1 VAQEHRAEGFGS
13 DGDNRMNI
21 LVTGGTGF
29 LGSHLVRTLLER
41 GHNVRALV
49 KRGSDVVKLKGAE
62 LVYGDLTELDGLRRA
77 VEGVETVYHL
87 AAIRDKWGTPYRA
100 YYTVNVEGTRN
111 LLDAAA
117 GCVDKFVYCSTAG
130 VARYP
135 GNLQADESLP
145 YNTDG
150 HGQYSYHHTKA
161 LAEQLTLEYARQGQ
175 VPATVV
181 RPTIVYGPG
190 DTWGMMTKLVT
201 ILSKGKFALI
211 GDGRNHLHLVYVDD
225 VIRAFLLAGKSPR
238 SVGQVYIVAG
248 PSLITLSNLVAK
260 VCALL
265 GIKPPR
271 WHIPVGVAK
280 AAGWMLERA
289 YLIKGE
295 LGTSVLGETPFLTRD
310 KVDTLAVDRGF
321 SSAKVQ
327 RELSYLPNVGYE
339 EGLRHTIGWCQSQG
353 YFH

>member
-1 VAQEHRAEGFGS
+1 
-13 DGDNRMNI
+13 MKM

-29 LGSHLVRTLLER
+29 LGSHLVRALLKG
-41 GHNVRALV
+41 GHEVRALV
-49 KRGSDVVKLKGAE
+49 RQGSDVEKLKGAE
-62 LVYGDLTELDGLRRA
+62 LVYGDLTEPGGLRRA

-87 AAIRDKWGTPYRA
+87 AAIRDKWGTPYQA
-100 YYTVNVEGTRN
+100 YYTVNVKGTRH

-135 GNLQADESLP
+135 GNLQADESLLH
-145 YNTDG
+145 NIDG
-150 HGQYSYHHTKA
+150 HGQHCYHHTKA
-161 LAEQLTLEYARQGQ
+161 LAEQLTLEYARTGQ

-201 ILSKGKFALI
+201 MLAQGRFALV

-225 VIRAFLLAGKSPR
+225 VIGAFFLAGESSR
-238 SVGQVYIVAG
+238 SVGQVYIIAG
-248 PSLITLSNLVAK
+248 PSLITLNNLVAK

-265 GIKPPR
+265 GVRTPR
-271 WHIPVGVAK
+271 WRIPVRIAK
-280 AAGWMLERA
+280 AAGWILERA

-295 LGTSVLGETPFLTRD
+295 LGISALGETPFLTRD
-310 KVDTLAVDRGF
+310 KVDTLAVNRGF
-321 SSAKVQ
+321 SSAKAQ
-327 RELSYLPNVGYE
+327 RELGYHPIVGYD
-339 EGLRHTIGWCQSQG
+339 EGLRHTIDWCQSQG
-353 YFH
+353 YLHWN